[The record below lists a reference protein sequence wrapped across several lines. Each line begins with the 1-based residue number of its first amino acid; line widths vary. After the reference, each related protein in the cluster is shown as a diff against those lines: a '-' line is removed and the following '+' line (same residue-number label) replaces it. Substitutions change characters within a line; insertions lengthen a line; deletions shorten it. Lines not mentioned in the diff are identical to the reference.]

1 MFWNSSSTRQQ
12 RTLAKTA
19 QQSAERTGLSGSV
32 EVEGED
38 KCESGMALGCLGR
51 SCYLPAVSSAQDEVL
66 PGPHGLNRLQF
77 LVEERD
83 GLDHVLALGV
93 TVGSIG

>member
-1 MFWNSSSTRQQ
+1 MIPIGVQREDTR
-12 RTLAKTA
+12 
-19 QQSAERTGLSGSV
+19 
-32 EVEGED
+32 
-38 KCESGMALGCLGR
+38 ESGMALGCLGR
-51 SCYLPAVSSAQDEVL
+51 SFYLPAVSSAQDEVL

>member
-1 MFWNSSSTRQQ
+1 
-12 RTLAKTA
+12 
-19 QQSAERTGLSGSV
+19 
-32 EVEGED
+32 
-38 KCESGMALGCLGR
+38 MALCCLGR
-51 SCYLPAVSSAQDEVL
+51 SFYLPAVSSAQDEVL

>member
-1 MFWNSSSTRQQ
+1 M
-12 RTLAKTA
+12 
-19 QQSAERTGLSGSV
+19 
-32 EVEGED
+32 
-38 KCESGMALGCLGR
+38 
-51 SCYLPAVSSAQDEVL
+51 L

-83 GLDHVLALGV
+83 GPDHVLALGV

>member
-1 MFWNSSSTRQQ
+1 
-12 RTLAKTA
+12 
-19 QQSAERTGLSGSV
+19 
-32 EVEGED
+32 
-38 KCESGMALGCLGR
+38 MALGCLGR
-51 SCYLPAVSSAQDEVL
+51 SFYLPAVSSAQDEVL